1 MDKKRLLLNKTD
13 IELDKDKLKKQLEK
27 IVADFNADN
36 GWQKAEE
43 GIQTHFII
51 KLLELLGWN
60 GSKNIKIN
68 ETQDVKTGKKPDII
82 LRDSGSKLLVIESKE
97 AKNKNVLDG
106 SYGPK
111 TFIEQLFGYC
121 RGEGLAWGV
130 LTNFVEWRLYNEPQK
145 CLYEEKKYAFHDLLW
160 SEANKNSY
168 IDLLSDEGLDFL
180 YKLSKSDLVTKNGKI
195 DVNPIYY
202 PKQLDLEQE
211 KIKKEFFSKIKNW
224 RAKLKNFIHKNYA
237 SYSLED
243 VDLMAQEI
251 LDRMIFMDICHDK
264 GVINENHIKSVLSAT
279 KRMYY
284 DELKEKFKLMDEKF
298 NTELFAPNECDQIK
312 INNKEME
319 PIIRELDEINFA
331 KLSVHIIGEVYEN
344 YLGELLKSSAQ
355 SPDKIKEKQKSKRKS
370 QGIYYTPDY
379 IVDYIVKN
387 TIGELLKNAKTVAEI
402 EKIRVLDP
410 ACGSGSFLIR
420 AFDEFYNAYT
430 LVKKDLGFDIKKKI
444 LQKNLFGVDLDER
457 AVEITKLN
465 LMIKALE
472 GATVKDL
479 EGKHLLP
486 NLKLNIRCGNSLIG
500 GEKLN
505 KREGTLDLENYQK
518 EKNELMEFRN
528 KFNVENDNDKK
539 KELLRE
545 IDIKEEFINGKLNK
559 CLGRYFTNLKKVNPF
574 NYTVAFCEI
583 FKDGGFDA
591 VIGNP
596 PYVNLANIKSAEERE
611 YLKNEFKTAKNKSD
625 LYSFFA
631 ERTVDVLKTKG
642 RLGFIF
648 SNSWL
653 GTDSFSKFREF
664 LLNNTKI
671 LEMVRLPAGVFKD
684 AMVTTILIFFEKG
697 KAPANHAI
705 KLIEYK
711 NDNFENLNYGLSYER
726 VKNSPNFSFSFNPE
740 LKIKAPTVKLGE
752 IAGLSLGVK
761 TSNDQK
767 FILDVKKDDDTY
779 KMLRGKDVERYNS
792 NYSNKW
798 IWYKPKLMM
807 QKVGAGPRRLENF
820 LKNKIMFRS
829 ITGGSI
835 IATFDSER
843 FLTNDKV
850 HILFDPNEY
859 SIKFILGIVNSRF
872 IDLWIKSTFNNL
884 LEIKINQLEQ
894 IPIPKLDFSKKQDK
908 DLHDKLVKLVDE
920 MLKLNKTPESREK
933 NKTKIEAVDYEI
945 DQLVYKLY
953 GLNKEEINII
963 ENK

>member
-1 MDKKRLLLNKTD
+1 MDKKRIMLNKTD
-13 IELDKDKLKKQLEK
+13 IELDKDKLKKQLQK
-27 IVADFNADN
+27 LVADFTADN

-43 GIQTHFII
+43 GIQTHFIV
-51 KLLELLGWN
+51 KLLELLGWI
-60 GSKNIKIN
+60 GSKHIKIN

-111 TFIEQLFGYC
+111 TFVEQLLNYC
-121 RGEGLAWGV
+121 QAEGLAWGV

-145 CLYEEKKYAFHDLLW
+145 CLYKEKKYAFHDLLW
-160 SEANKNSY
+160 PEANKNSY

-195 DVNPIYY
+195 DIDPIYY

-211 KIKKEFFSKIKNW
+211 KIKKEFFNKIKNW

-264 GVINENHIKSVLSAT
+264 GVINENHIQSVLSAT
-279 KRMYY
+279 KRTYY
-284 DELKEKFKLMDEKF
+284 DELKEKFKIMDEKF
-298 NTELFAPNECDQIK
+298 NTELFASNECDQIK

-379 IVDYIVKN
+379 IVDYIVKY
-387 TIGELLKNAKTVAEI
+387 TVGELLKNVKTVAEI

-430 LVKKDLGFDIKKKI
+430 RVKKDLGFDIKKKI

-505 KREGTLDLENYQK
+505 KGEGTLDLENYQK

-528 KFNVENDNDKK
+528 KFNAENDNDKK
-539 KELLRE
+539 KELLKE
-545 IDIKEEFINGKLNK
+545 IDVKEKFINGKLNK
-559 CLGRYFTNLKKVNPF
+559 GLGRYFANLKKVNPF

-596 PYVNLANIKSAEERE
+596 PYVDVRKINTEDKKFLFDCYTTAENRTNTFSIFIESGLNILGKAG
-611 YLKNEFKTAKNKSD
+611 L
-625 LYSFFA
+625 
-631 ERTVDVLKTKG
+631 
-642 RLGFIF
+642 LGFIIPNTILTH
-648 SNSWL
+648 SSYKKLREMILNGCNIKDIYNL
-653 GTDSFSKFREF
+653 GSG
-664 LLNNTKI
+664 I
-671 LEMVRLPAGVFKD
+671 FKD
-684 AMVTTILIFFEKG
+684 AMVETIILIVEKETTISKRD
-697 KAPANHAI
+697 KN
-705 KLIEYK
+705 KL
-711 NDNFENLNYGLSYER
+711 NVCNYGG
-726 VKNSPNFSFSFNPE
+726 NFDIPE
-740 LKIKAPTVKLGE
+740 CFQIKQIV
-752 IAGLSLGVK
+752 
-761 TSNDQK
+761 
-767 FILDVKKDDDTY
+767 F
-779 KMLRGKDVERYNS
+779 
-792 NYSNKW
+792 
-798 IWYKPKLMM
+798 
-807 QKVGAGPRRLENF
+807 LE
-820 LKNKIMFRS
+820 
-829 ITGGSI
+829 
-835 IATFDSER
+835 D
-843 FLTNDKV
+843 
-850 HILFDPNEY
+850 
-859 SIKFILGIVNSRF
+859 
-872 IDLWIKSTFNNL
+872 
-884 LEIKINQLEQ
+884 
-894 IPIPKLDFSKKQDK
+894 
-908 DLHDKLVKLVDE
+908 
-920 MLKLNKTPESREK
+920 
-933 NKTKIEAVDYEI
+933 
-945 DQLVYKLY
+945 
-953 GLNKEEINII
+953 
-963 ENK
+963 